1 MSRAYT
7 PVLVGVVSLVSEIWL
22 PFKNDQISLLDHGNK
37 ISSKLLLLLLI
48 IIIIIISSIIIN
60 AYTSNFSYLCVL

>member
-1 MSRAYT
+1 MSRACT
-7 PVLVGVVSLVSEIWL
+7 PVLVGVASLVSEIWL
-22 PFKNDQISLLDHGNK
+22 PFKNSQISLSDHGNK
-37 ISSKLLLLLLI
+37 IISKLLLLLI